1 MFVIGMFAPQ
11 PVVPKVPAVVAPEDD
26 NRIVSQLEF
35 LKLVEEPTDL
45 RIDVGGAGIIAMD

>member
-1 MFVIGMFAPQ
+1 MSLRAAA
-11 PVVPKVPAVVAPEDD
+11 KLAAHTAPAVVAQEDD